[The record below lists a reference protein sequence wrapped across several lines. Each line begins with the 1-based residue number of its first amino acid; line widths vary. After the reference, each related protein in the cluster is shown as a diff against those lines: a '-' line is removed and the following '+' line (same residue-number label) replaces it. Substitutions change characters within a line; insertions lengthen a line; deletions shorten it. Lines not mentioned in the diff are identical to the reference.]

1 MVEIQPEIISIPKQ
15 VRKWIADRRVVLLVS
30 GASSTLHVPFISHS
44 FVCIFLH
51 FPSFSFHLHPF
62 SFHFAFK
69 PFFSSFLKL
78 WTWFYGLATGHLPQ
92 KRQTARDSQRHTE
105 RERKRSE
112 KKLNEKERQR
122 ERGGA
127 QASLMPNDM
136 VTAGNRAPQVEFA

>member
-62 SFHFAFK
+62 SFYFAFK

-112 KKLNEKERQR
+112 KKTERERETER

-127 QASLMPNDM
+127 S
-136 VTAGNRAPQVEFA
+136 EFDAK